1 MQRCVSV
8 AFGPVLPAHASA
20 NDVPDRV
27 QPCFGLTGF
36 SRGVVVF
43 NRNGPRRTTRVA
55 PARKVPDMQ
64 QAQGHGWTCIC
75 LKRGLSSL
83 DPLADVFAWVQ
94 LVPKIRETRMERYG
108 ALVGWGHLI
117 NGNRLMLRLESFRS
131 RDALDE
137 RDLDDFR
144 ILLTKQQALL
154 LGNYLIK
161 LSEHSAIGQ
170 KQGGWFRR
178 RLG

>member
-1 MQRCVSV
+1 
-8 AFGPVLPAHASA
+8 
-20 NDVPDRV
+20 
-27 QPCFGLTGF
+27 
-36 SRGVVVF
+36 
-43 NRNGPRRTTRVA
+43 
-55 PARKVPDMQ
+55 
-64 QAQGHGWTCIC
+64 
-75 LKRGLSSL
+75 
-83 DPLADVFAWVQ
+83 
-94 LVPKIRETRMERYG
+94 MERYG